1 MSKTFPLHHLVKIKE
16 CKFQFHSQF
25 SRLKNIYKTF
35 LKTGSFTWKLKNIYN
50 SQEHNIKIKTELSFS
65 VSFSNKIYIIY
76 IITFHWFPLIPRK
89 NKLVPILPEERED
102 LPGEGDT
109 EPAEMMVPSKNAQ
122 GHTDCSSI
130 WHSLGTRGISDPNV
144 SYVCCICIRIEYDM
158 LNDTYQ
164 SHSDFENLIPT
175 ATGVFHKV
183 PHCLLLEAPP
193 GGFTHEDCRSL
204 ASG

>member
-1 MSKTFPLHHLVKIKE
+1 MSKTFPFHHLVKIKE

-144 SYVCCICIRIEYDM
+144 SYVCCMHTYRI
-158 LNDTYQ
+158 
-164 SHSDFENLIPT
+164 
-175 ATGVFHKV
+175 
-183 PHCLLLEAPP
+183 
-193 GGFTHEDCRSL
+193 
-204 ASG
+204 